1 VAPRRPAESRTVM
14 AKPTTKP
21 KKADVRLDILTVT
34 GNSGKTN
41 IFYRHPT

>member
-1 VAPRRPAESRTVM
+1 M